1 MFKPKRQPKRPPHW
15 LCKTC
20 HLQFDIEEQV
30 RLWPAADATGQ
41 IFIERIKP
49 MLPLASLSPSI
60 YVAGREFTK
69 TKYSHRYVN
78 KVHEKVFEERGEYI
92 IPDTA
97 ISCEVKMQTADV
109 SAADCGN
116 KESGVDE
123 MIAGRMLHDK
133 LQHFGIREQKGDWD
147 RLIMISGDGNN
158 NGNSEGP
165 SLRSSCM
172 QMMTRGL
179 KVHIVAWK
187 NSVSKEYTD
196 LSKQFPT
203 IVSIEYLD
211 DWFTK

>member
-1 MFKPKRQPKRPPHW
+1 
-15 LCKTC
+15 
-20 HLQFDIEEQV
+20 
-30 RLWPAADATGQ
+30 
-41 IFIERIKP
+41 
-49 MLPLASLSPSI
+49 MLVSAKQSI
-60 YVAGREFTK
+60 YVAGRQFTK
-69 TKYSHRYVN
+69 QKCSHEYVN
-78 KVHEKVFEERGEYI
+78 DLHEMLFEQNTGPYTIAKTQIR
-92 IPDTA
+92 
-97 ISCEVKMQTADV
+97 CEVKMQTADV
-109 SAADCGN
+109 SEADVDGGK

-123 MIAGRMLHDK
+123 MIIAAMLSDK
-133 LQHFGIREQKGDWD
+133 ENCFGMEEQQGVWD
-147 RLIMISGDGNN
+147 RLIMMSGDGNN
-158 NGNSEGP
+158 NGNQEGP

>member
-1 MFKPKRQPKRPPHW
+1 
-15 LCKTC
+15 
-20 HLQFDIEEQV
+20 
-30 RLWPAADATGQ
+30 
-41 IFIERIKP
+41 
-49 MLPLASLSPSI
+49 
-60 YVAGREFTK
+60 
-69 TKYSHRYVN
+69 
-78 KVHEKVFEERGEYI
+78 
-92 IPDTA
+92 
-97 ISCEVKMQTADV
+97 MQTADV
-109 SAADCGN
+109 SEADVDGGK

-123 MIAGRMLHDK
+123 MIIAAMLSDK
-133 LQHFGIREQKGDWD
+133 ENCFGMEEQQGVWD
-147 RLIMISGDGNN
+147 RLIMMSGDGNN
-158 NGNSEGP
+158 NGNQEGP